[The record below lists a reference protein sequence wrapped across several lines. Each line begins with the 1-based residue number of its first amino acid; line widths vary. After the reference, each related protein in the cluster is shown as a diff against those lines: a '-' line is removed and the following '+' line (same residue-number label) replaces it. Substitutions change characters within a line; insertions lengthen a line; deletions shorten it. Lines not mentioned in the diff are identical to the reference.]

1 MPVQSDADPWA
12 TAVATRRQGH
22 ATSRGRF
29 TGHYRESVTS
39 HAAKQRADE
48 AVSGAMQ
55 QLDSHHQPPFYR
67 LLLLTSAVA
76 TAQLDKDV
84 DGDGVPNVSD
94 PHPLIMKVPDFT
106 WKVEGMVLTRE
117 INRE

>member
-1 MPVQSDADPWA
+1 
-12 TAVATRRQGH
+12 
-22 ATSRGRF
+22 
-29 TGHYRESVTS
+29 
-39 HAAKQRADE
+39 
-48 AVSGAMQ
+48 MQ

-117 INRE
+117 INREWLKKQTQSVKDKRLDCVSS